1 MLHSHR
7 LPCLVCVRVKI
18 WLVTRRKYARS
29 THPDTLHQWMTPIPL
44 LWTYAPSVWQ
54 CDCFEFAWHGLTR
67 ILLFD
72 YDSSCSLH
80 DSPCS
85 YICWAC
91 CSAAAVRAKGMLM
104 YSQVV
109 KARTAEEKFGI
120 LNIISK
126 LISELK
132 LMQFLH

>member
-1 MLHSHR
+1 
-7 LPCLVCVRVKI
+7 
-18 WLVTRRKYARS
+18 
-29 THPDTLHQWMTPIPL
+29 
-44 LWTYAPSVWQ
+44 
-54 CDCFEFAWHGLTR
+54 
-67 ILLFD
+67 
-72 YDSSCSLH
+72 
-80 DSPCS
+80 
-85 YICWAC
+85 
-91 CSAAAVRAKGMLM
+91 MLM